1 MIQTS
6 AINLTSP
13 ERLMVTWDTGRRCN
27 FDCSYCEASRHD
39 NVSPPHSYEE
49 LLKTFEFIKEYTSIY
64 SDLVNINFTG
74 GEPTINP
81 AFWQLAEHIKN
92 TETRFRLSL
101 TTNGAW
107 HPKNTDRIVQLFD
120 GVTVSYHTEGHA
132 RLKKQTFD
140 NIKLLHKAN
149 IWLQVNVMLHTDNW
163 QEGVSICEKLK
174 LRGIRHNPRPIGD
187 GNIERKGWFVD
198 SDGSLRR
205 TTHDYTDEQQDWFY
219 NYTNTAKPSE
229 GTKAGTELGRKCCGG
244 RCIQGKVDGKWQPV
258 ELVDTHFKGWFCS
271 VNKYFLHIDQHT
283 GNVYHHQTCQALHDG
298 LRGPVGTL
306 KDTDSILAYANANKD
321 RTIICPNE
329 RCGCGMCVPK
339 SKDFVEYEMILG
351 KNL

>member
-1 MIQTS
+1 MLTTS
-6 AINLTSP
+6 AINLTGP
-13 ERLMVTWDTGRRCN
+13 ERFLVTWDTGRRCN
-27 FDCSYCEASRHD
+27 FDCSYCEISRHD
-39 NVSPPHSYEE
+39 NISSPHSYEE
-49 LLKTFEFIKEYTSIY
+49 LLHTFKFIKEYTKVY

-74 GEPTINP
+74 GEPTVNP
-81 AFWQLAEHIKN
+81 AFWKLAEHIKT

-107 HPKNTDRIVQLFD
+107 HPKNTDRIAELFE

-132 RLKKQTFD
+132 KLKQQTLD
-140 NIKLLHKAN
+140 NIKLLHAKGL
-149 IWLQVNVMLHTDNW
+149 WLQVNVMLHTDNW
-163 QEGVSICEKLK
+163 AEGVQVCEELK
-174 LRGIRHNPRPIGD
+174 ALGIKHNPRPIGD
-187 GNIERKGWFVD
+187 GNIERKGWFAD
-198 SDGSLRR
+198 TDGSWRR

-219 NYTNTAKPSE
+219 SYTNVAKPSE

-244 RCIQGKVDGKWQPV
+244 RCLQGKVNGEWQAV

-306 KDTDSILAYANANKD
+306 KDTDSILAYANANKE
-321 RTIICPNE
+321 RTIVCPNE
-329 RCGCGMCVPK
+329 RCGCGICVPK
-339 SKDFVEYEMILG
+339 ARELSDYTAILA
-351 KNL
+351 KNI